1 MFIDMNCQTTI
12 DVVENIYARHR
23 ICNRIDKAVYF
34 CLLLNHVWC
43 AVNKY
48 LKMVVNTKRF

>member
-34 CLLLNHVWC
+34 CLLLNDVWC